1 MKPSVRRRPIS
12 FIIGRRLDHR
22 NITTPVIYSLL
33 PFQGHP
39 PRPPSKPHSTLGK
52 YTLKTAQER
61 RSGFTGLTNMAE
73 MDTNL
78 FIAIQ
83 IWSWHWFRCE
93 CLRGGGHPVTYPP
106 PYFVPPGTR

>member
-22 NITTPVIYSLL
+22 NTTTPVIYSLL
-33 PFQGHP
+33 PFQRLP
-39 PRPPSKPHSTLGK
+39 PRPPSKPHSPLGK

-61 RSGFTGLTNMAE
+61 RSGFTGLTIMAV

-83 IWSWHWFRCE
+83 NGVGIGLGVNVLGVGVTPSQYMDPIW
-93 CLRGGGHPVTYPP
+93 
-106 PYFVPPGTR
+106 